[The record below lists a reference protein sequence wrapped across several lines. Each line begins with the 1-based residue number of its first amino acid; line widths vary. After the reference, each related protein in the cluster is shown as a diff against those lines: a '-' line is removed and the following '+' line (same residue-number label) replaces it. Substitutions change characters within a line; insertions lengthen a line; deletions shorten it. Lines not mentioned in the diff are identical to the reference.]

1 MTDEKKTNEL
11 KDEELEKVTGGGSGT
26 VPTGGITFT
35 ISGSVKSGHYYSK
48 YMDLTNVVYVY
59 QGILGQEYNNEK
71 FVVDEATG
79 CWSSNKVGSFFYVGP
94 NFLNEYPYILNVR
107 P

>member
-59 QGILGQEYNNEK
+59 QGVFGQEYNCEK
-71 FVVDEATG
+71 FEVDDTG
-79 CWSSNKVGSFFYVGP
+79 HWKSNKVGTFYYVGP
-94 NFLNEYPYILNVR
+94 NFLNDYPYILNVT